1 MAGIGWG
8 TATRGITRATRL
20 IESLVE
26 GAPAYRQ
33 QTKTVLGAPGFD
45 IQPSSPSRKS
55 FQRQAVCRDGEVFAA
70 DLSDPCKLFLVFWA
84 ITGDT
89 AGVRLFLF
97 IARKIVG

>member
-55 FQRQAVCRDGEVFAA
+55 FERQAVCSEGEVFAA
-70 DLSDPCKLFLVFWA
+70 DRVTRVNFFLCS
-84 ITGDT
+84 G
-89 AGVRLFLF
+89 R
-97 IARKIVG
+97 